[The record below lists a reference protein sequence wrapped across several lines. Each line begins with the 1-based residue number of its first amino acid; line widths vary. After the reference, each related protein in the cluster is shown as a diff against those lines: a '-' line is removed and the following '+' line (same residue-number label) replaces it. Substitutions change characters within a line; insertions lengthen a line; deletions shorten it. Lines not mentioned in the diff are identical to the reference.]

1 MRLDIR
7 TLMRT
12 ISALAIA
19 ALLLVGSL
27 APAMAQGRGRGRGGD
42 NDRRHYGWERGRHR
56 GWSHS
61 ARRGRMWRDDDDNN
75 WRWRR
80 RALLHRNRREARRDW
95 RRDRWRDGRTFR
107 RTTYWRDRRF

>member
-1 MRLDIR
+1 MRFDIR

-27 APAMAQGRGRGRGGD
+27 APVMAQGRGRGRGRD

-61 ARRGRMWRDDDDNN
+61 ARRGRMWRDDDNN
-75 WRWRR
+75 NRRWRR
-80 RALLHRNRREARRDW
+80 RALLRRNRREA

-107 RTTYWRDRRF
+107 RTTYRRDRRF